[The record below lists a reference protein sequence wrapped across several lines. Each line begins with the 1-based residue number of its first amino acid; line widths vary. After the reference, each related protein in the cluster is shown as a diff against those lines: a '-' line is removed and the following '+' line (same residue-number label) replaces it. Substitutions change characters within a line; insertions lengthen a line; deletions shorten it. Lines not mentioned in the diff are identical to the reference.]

1 MRRFGMLGGLL
12 LLALAACS
20 PHPAERNNAG
30 NRLAEQ
36 GNYPSA
42 VNAYQAALVADPDNA
57 QLYFNIAHAY
67 ARAGDTEAAIT
78 AYQQAIQR
86 GDSQLAALAYY
97 NLGNLFFEQQQFNE
111 AVAAY
116 QQSLL
121 LLPERQDTRFNL
133 ELALLYVE
141 KPAPTPFE
149 QKTEPDTQQA
159 NPSVTPTPNPG
170 ALSEPTPTPTPPGAG
185 LPEGST
191 PDGGMAGTQEG
202 DFSASPVPRNSE
214 NNLTVEDAR
223 RILDPIDIEA
233 PGVGGGMPESMIT
246 PATPPSGRDW

>member
-1 MRRFGMLGGLL
+1 MKHFIVMGLL
-12 LLALAACS
+12 FLLGLAACS
-20 PHPAERNNAG
+20 TNPAERNNAG
-30 NRLAEQ
+30 NSFVAQ
-36 GNYPSA
+36 GNYPAA
-42 VNAYQAALVADPDNA
+42 VSAYQSALVADPDNA
-57 QLYFNIAHAY
+57 QLYFNVANAY
-67 ARAGDTEAAIT
+67 ARAGDNESAIT
-78 AYQQAIQR
+78 AYQQAVER
-86 GDSQLAALAYY
+86 GDAELAALAHY
-97 NLGNLFFEQQQFNE
+97 NLGNLFFEQQRFNE

-121 LLPERQDTRFNL
+121 LMPEREDTRFNL
-133 ELALLYVE
+133 ELALLYIE
-141 KPAPTPFE
+141 KPTPTPFE

-170 ALSEPTPTPTPPGAG
+170 DLNEPTPTPTPPGGA

-214 NNLTVEDAR
+214 NDLTVEDAR
-223 RILDPIDIEA
+223 RILDPIDVEK
-233 PGVGGGMPESMIT
+233 PGVGGGMPDILVT

>member
-1 MRRFGMLGGLL
+1 MKIFVIFGVITIIG
-12 LLALAACS
+12 LAACGTN
-20 PHPAERNNAG
+20 PAERNNAG
-30 NRLAEQ
+30 NNLVVQ
-36 GNYPSA
+36 GSYPAA
-42 VNAYQAALVADPDNA
+42 VSAYQAALVADPENA
-57 QLYFNIAHAY
+57 QLYFNVANAY
-67 ARAGDTEAAIT
+67 ARAGDTDAAIT

-86 GDSQLAALAYY
+86 GDTQLGALAHY
-97 NLGNLFFEQQQFNE
+97 NLGNLFFEQQRYTE

-121 LLPERQDTRFNL
+121 LMPNREDTRFNL
-133 ELALLYVE
+133 ELALLYIE
-141 KPAPTPFE
+141 RPSPTPFE

-170 ALSEPTPTPTPPGAG
+170 ALNEPTPTPTPPGAG

-214 NNLTVEDAR
+214 NDLTVEDAR
-223 RILDPIDIEA
+223 RILDPIDIEE
-233 PGVGGGMPESMIT
+233 PGIGGGMPESLVT
-246 PATPPSGRDW
+246 PATPASGRDW